1 MWFKH
6 SILIPHCSGIF
17 KPSFKHSHHNH
28 HHSESSLLVIHCLVS
43 PGFGLLITLSSLSIS
58 FRIITALSVRVSAS
72 SSQSHL
78 HHYHS
83 WYCIHCLVSP
93 GLGLLYALY
102 CSIDPSGYGYY
113 QTDKIYNIIHSFTL
127 VILSMHRKG
136 SAKCALQF
144 INFDIDTNKQYS
156 EKVQSLKFV
165 YWSQWEWLHWIQQTS
180 SLLMASFIS
189 RLLIG
194 RELCTSV

>member
-6 SILIPHCSGIF
+6 SILILIQHCWTYLRCSGIF

-28 HHSESSLLVIHCLVS
+28 YHSESSLLVTHCFVS
-43 PGFGLLITLSSLSIS
+43 QGFGLLITVSSSSLSFLILYS
-58 FRIITALSVRVSAS
+58 LLSVSGSR
-72 SSQSHL
+72 
-78 HHYHS
+78 
-83 WYCIHCLVSP
+83 P
-93 GLGLLYALY
+93 AL
-102 CSIDPSGYGYY
+102 CSINPSGCY